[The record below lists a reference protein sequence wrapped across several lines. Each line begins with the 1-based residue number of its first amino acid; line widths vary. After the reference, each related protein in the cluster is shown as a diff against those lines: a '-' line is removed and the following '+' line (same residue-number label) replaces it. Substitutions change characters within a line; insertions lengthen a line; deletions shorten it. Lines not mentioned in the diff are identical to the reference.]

1 MERIGDL
8 QIEEN
13 NFEHKLKH
21 FLFMHVWFGIL
32 YILHSTG

>member
-13 NFEHKLKH
+13 NFEHEVETLP
-21 FLFMHVWFGIL
+21 LYVCFGIL